1 MEKEGGAAGQAL
13 APAWL
18 ATAFPGHDWQ
28 TLRSCRLHL
37 DEEGGAGLD
46 LEASELGYLVDA
58 VAEEPGQDSALCA
71 GTVIIEIGGCSLLGL
86 EEEALEDGFGGHFRD
101 GAQLLL
107 LAVEELRQAV
117 AAREAKAKAGPQ
129 PDVVLE
135 HGSVV
140 HVYLCSAKDMDD
152 LAPDT
157 LGGLTRDL
165 ETFATRGGIRAEIYR
180 PQDGTVVNVVLT
192 GVPGEIGAARPEL
205 GALLQ
210 HYGLGLG
217 TNGGATPGGRGVEKI
232 EVGGMVMQSLPA
244 RGRRRR
250 RAPEDDNVGR
260 GEKLHARQAACLDA
274 GDGGEG
280 AAEGDA
286 EEGAGALLKVCG
298 KEVRQYEYMDHT
310 ADVILH
316 SWGVDLQESFAQ
328 VCVAFFSYMTDLDT
342 IQLRTSFEVEAT
354 GHDILDL
361 LYHLLD
367 EFLFNF
373 GTEFVMCRRVEI
385 LELDEPGLRVRARGY
400 GEKFDL
406 SKHPQ
411 GTEIKAITMHQMKI
425 LTPNTLTS
433 EDGTIPRKDSEKEG
447 GRLREGFP
455 FECYV
460 LVDI

>member
-1 MEKEGGAAGQAL
+1 M

-18 ATAFPGHDWQ
+18 SAAFPGHDWQ
-28 TLRSCRLHL
+28 TLGSCRLHL

-46 LEASELGYLVDA
+46 LEPSELGYLVDA
-58 VAEEPGQDSALCA
+58 VAEEPGQDPAFCA

-86 EEEALEDGFGGHFRD
+86 EEEALEDAFGGHFRD
-101 GAQLLL
+101 GAQLLF
-107 LAVEELRQAV
+107 LAAEELRQAV
-117 AAREAKAKAGPQ
+117 AAREVQVKAGPQ

-140 HVYLCSAKDMDD
+140 HVYLCKSKDMDA
-152 LAPDT
+152 LAPET
-157 LGGLTRDL
+157 REGLTRDL
-165 ETFATRGGIRAEIYR
+165 QTFAERAGVRAEIYR
-180 PQDGTVVNVVLT
+180 ADGGAAVTVVLT
-192 GVPGEIGAARPEL
+192 GVPGEISAARPEL

-210 HYGLGLG
+210 HYALGLG
-217 TNGGATPGGRGVEKI
+217 ADGLPTVGRAPEKI

-250 RAPEDDNVGR
+250 RAPEDDDAGR
-260 GEKLHARQAACLDA
+260 GEKVRALP
-274 GDGGEG
+274 GGQPGG
-280 AAEGDA
+280 AAEGCEDA
-286 EEGAGALLKVCG
+286 EDGAGEGDDGLLTVSG

-316 SWGVDLQESFAQ
+316 SWGRDLQEAFAQ
-328 VCVAFFSYMTDLDT
+328 VCVAFFSYMTDLDKVE
-342 IQLRTSFEVEAT
+342 LHSSFEVEAT
-354 GHDILDL
+354 GHDMLDL

-425 LTPNTLTS
+425 LTPDTLTY
-433 EDGTIPRKDSEKEG
+433 EEGTIPRKTSEKEG
-447 GRLREGFP
+447 GRLLEGFP
-455 FECYV
+455 YECYV